1 MKSPLYI
8 DTLSPA
14 EIRKIED
21 RLRPGQTSQSG
32 FLGYGESLREVI
44 YKDAETLSRLGV
56 THDQIAD
63 KLESLIQNPRGDPS
77 LKVDI
82 MAYRGMQD
90 NPFQDGQISS
100 PYSNLDI
107 MVKNQQ
113 QGNFMGF
120 PGLMI
125 ILVRDYQFFEGN
137 VPYRLDPER
146 AISFLGLK

>member
-14 EIRKIED
+14 EILKIED
-21 RLRPGQTSQSG
+21 RLRPGRSSQTG

-56 THDQIAD
+56 THGQIAD
-63 KLESLIQNPRGDPS
+63 KLEALIQNPRNNPS

-82 MAYRGMQD
+82 RAYRGMQD
-90 NPFQDGQISS
+90 DPFQDGQTSS
-100 PYSNLDI
+100 SYSNLDV
-107 MVKNQQ
+107 MVTNQ
-113 QGNFMGF
+113 QGNSIGF

-125 ILVRDYQFFEGN
+125 TLVRDYQFFEGN